1 MFHNLTPEL
10 REGPFKIPEDYFE
23 TLPGEVSKRIAIQR
37 KMTDRLDY
45 FTGKAWVGG
54 GVTFVSLILLSTWF
68 FLPQTPQSEE
78 IFIPHDPV
86 VEDTYTVILLNNY
99 QDETFST
106 ILEKEYLY
114 VQEQSG
120 TPVACFNDL
129 AEDTVSISREDIVT
143 YLSEQKVT
151 YAEIINIY

>member
-10 REGPFKIPEDYFE
+10 REGPFKIPADYFE
-23 TLPGEVSKRIAIQR
+23 SLPGEVSKRIAFQR
-37 KMTDRLDY
+37 KLTDRPEY
-45 FTGKAWVGG
+45 FTRKAWLAGV
-54 GVTFVSLILLSTWF
+54 VTFISIILLATWF
-68 FLPQTPQSEE
+68 FLPQPPKSDNVL
-78 IFIPHDPV
+78 IPHDPV
-86 VEDTYTVILLNNY
+86 VEDTYTFILLNNY

-106 ILEKEYLY
+106 ILEKEYLH

-120 TPVACFNDL
+120 TPVAYFNEL
-129 AEDTVSISREDIVT
+129 AEDTVTFSREDIVT